1 MIQDKERLIEMRA
14 QGVSY
19 DKIAQELNK
28 SKQTLINWS
37 NDLKE
42 EIANRRALELEAL
55 YEKFYLLKEKRIS
68 LFGTILGRIK
78 TELDNRDLEKIPTH
92 KLFELFIKYYDLL
105 KREFIELNF
114 KDSKEIQEEKTERA
128 LLDMAVTPQE
138 KELNID

>member
-78 TELDNRDLEKIPTH
+78 TELDNRDLEKIPTD